1 LADLRSNR
9 KTELKRQRGVEE
21 RDKTKSVWRM
31 QCEQLAQY
39 DSEIAEK
46 EIEIAELKAR
56 LARSDAMEGRML
68 RGMQVA

>member
-1 LADLRSNR
+1 
-9 KTELKRQRGVEE
+9 
-21 RDKTKSVWRM
+21 M